1 MAGRRPDTRR
11 KRAAPPVTPVPT
23 ATPVAPARRVGMLNR
38 IGNAPWWVA
47 VGLGVLLLAVGVY
60 RDQAFLLMYGG
71 IMIGLGVVLRIKRGR

>member
-1 MAGRRPDTRR
+1 MAGRRPAARR
-11 KRAAPPVTPVPT
+11 KPAAPSVSPAPT
-23 ATPVAPARRVGMLNR
+23 ATPVAPARRVGLLNR

-60 RDQAFLLMYGG
+60 QNQAFLLMYGG